1 MASGNLNMKTPIL
14 LKLIKG
20 FPCVCVAAPGSI
32 KIIHICLETRVG
44 GQGEGGETHAYSE
57 TFTKGYI
64 SFHLGVRG
72 VPPRDISSGWLYCQ
86 LQFNVITVLKR
97 KLDHF
102 IRWIMFS
109 SVLPGLP
116 CLKSFPQSCGIWVI
130 TPSRGFITSWE
141 HWETQDMGGER
152 RRHLIPAL
160 PSPLTPDCWYKCV
173 AGPLG
178 SQSSRGLAVMV
189 GSELSSELISGAW
202 SGAA

>member
-1 MASGNLNMKTPIL
+1 MRTPIL

-20 FPCVCVAAPGSI
+20 FPSVWAVPVLGSI
-32 KIIHICLETRVG
+32 KIIFSIFVPGRG
-44 GQGEGGETHAYSE
+44 GRTEETHAYSE

-109 SVLPGLP
+109 SACEASALLASSRAWNHF
-116 CLKSFPQSCGIWVI
+116 LKVVGSESLLHQELLNIMGIMEKCRTWAGSGGDTSSLLS
-130 TPSRGFITSWE
+130 TP
-141 HWETQDMGGER
+141 
-152 RRHLIPAL
+152 PAFL
-160 PSPLTPDCWYKCV
+160 SPDTWYKCV
-173 AGPLG
+173 SGPLG
-178 SQSSRGLAVMV
+178 SGHSPEAWWWLAV
-189 GSELSSELISGAW
+189 SSELISSAR